1 MIDKFVKLFSRSRK
15 FRIVVSRIC
24 GVQRF
29 FSYFN
34 KHKERKRKR
43 VFFLYRVFLYFK
55 KLRDRFNNY
64 VDEDFEW
71 FSFGVLSYTILWLFV
86 LIAYPQFE
94 FLKYVT
100 LFVYLVLLIFLKW

>member
-43 VFFLYRVFLYFK
+43 VFFLYLVFLYFK
-55 KLRDRFNNY
+55 R
-64 VDEDFEW
+64 
-71 FSFGVLSYTILWLFV
+71 
-86 LIAYPQFE
+86 
-94 FLKYVT
+94 
-100 LFVYLVLLIFLKW
+100 